1 MKSYGPSS
9 TRTFPQDRNPTEIL
23 LIGGLFA
30 GLPPGGAVT
39 LASYTVPA
47 GRRFWARAVDAY
59 AIVTIALAAAQ
70 LLTIELVIAG
80 VGACGRKLLGGSAVG
95 SSISMTLGEFHL
107 GAGRVVLLRAVLGA
121 GVGTAE
127 AMGCWNG
134 VEYDP

>member
-30 GLPPGGAVT
+30 GLPPGGAGT
-39 LASYTVPA
+39 PAGYTVPA

-59 AIVTIALAAAQ
+59 AIVTIALAAAP

-80 VGACGRKLLGGSAVG
+80 GGACGRKLVGGGRLGGA
-95 SSISMTLGEFHL
+95 
-107 GAGRVVLLRAVLGA
+107 RLLDA
-121 GVGTAE
+121 
-127 AMGCWNG
+127 
-134 VEYDP
+134 